1 MLHPFAPPPF
11 NLYPQKK
18 SRPFLKNIR
27 PFFNEPSR
35 NFHEALP
42 FFIFGVEW
50 GSWKALWS
58 YENRDVV
65 NYLVL
70 VKKVM

>member
-1 MLHPFAPPPF
+1 MLHPFATPPF

-35 NFHEALP
+35 NFHEALT
-42 FFIFGVEW
+42 FFFWERSG
-50 GSWKALWS
+50 GGRGLYGA
-58 YENRDVV
+58 
-65 NYLVL
+65 
-70 VKKVM
+70 KKI